1 MNKFV
6 IPLLAVCPL
15 AAAATGNV
23 VTVDLKPTMA
33 TQLIFPAEIEHIRSG
48 FDPDKFVE
56 PQQYKH
62 ILYVQPVDSF
72 STTNLSVITVDGLHF
87 SIKLEYD
94 PIKAEE
100 FYILKPQD
108 AVYNSKAVQEGIAP
122 VAVSGTPAATPVP
135 KVAYTDPFVGK
146 IMQEKGYLNTRNAV
160 KYKSFLLS
168 ITGVYTV
175 GNLLYIRLGVENV
188 SQIPYNFDYVGF
200 SVKARQGRRV
210 TSTVNQQLEPRTS
223 YYQATAVPGKGSTE
237 MVFGF
242 DKFTAGAENE
252 LHIDIVEKGGAR
264 NLTLTINDD
273 ILLQAKR
280 IQ

>member
-1 MNKFV
+1 MMKRPFFFALCV
-6 IPLLAVCPL
+6 CPLLA
-15 AAAATGNV
+15 AAQGGRV
-23 VTVDLKPTMA
+23 VTVNLKPTLA

-87 SIKLEYD
+87 SLKLEYD
-94 PIKAEE
+94 PIQAEE
-100 FYILKPQD
+100 FYILKSQD
-108 AVYNSKAVQEGIAP
+108 AVYNSKAIPGTTTATGMLAAP
-122 VAVSGTPAATPVP
+122 VTKIT
-135 KVAYTDPFVGK
+135 YTDPFVGK

-175 GNLLYIRLGVENV
+175 GNLLYIRLGVDNI

-200 SVKARQGRRV
+200 SIQARKGRRV

-223 YYQATAVPGKGSTE
+223 YYQATSVPGKSTTE

-252 LHIDIVEKGGAR
+252 LHIDVVEKGGAR
-264 NLTLTINDD
+264 NLTLTISDD
-273 ILLQAKR
+273 ILLQAKK

>member
-1 MNKFV
+1 MKRPLFV
-6 IPLLAVCPL
+6 ALCIWPLLAV
-15 AAAATGNV
+15 AQERGRV
-23 VTVDLKPTMA
+23 ITVDLKPTLA

-87 SIKLEYD
+87 SLKLEYD
-94 PIKAEE
+94 PIRAEE
-100 FYILKPQD
+100 FYILKPGD
-108 AVYNSKAVQEGIAP
+108 AVYNSKAIPG
-122 VAVSGTPAATPVP
+122 VAVAPASGSP
-135 KVAYTDPFVGK
+135 VAYTDPFVGK

-175 GNLLYIRLGVENV
+175 GNLLYIRLGVNNL
-188 SQIPYNFDYVGF
+188 SQIPYSFDYVGF
-200 SVKARQGRRV
+200 AIQARKGHRV

-223 YYQATAVPGKGSTE
+223 YYEATTVSGKATAE

-242 DKFTAGAENE
+242 DRFTVGAENE

-264 NLTLTINDD
+264 NLTLTISDD
-273 ILLQAKR
+273 ILLQAKK

>member
-1 MNKFV
+1 MKRV
-6 IPLLAVCPL
+6 IISALCAIPMF
-15 AAAATGNV
+15 AAATGRV
-23 VTVDLKPTMA
+23 ITVNLKPTLA
-33 TQLIFPAEIEHIRSG
+33 TQLIFPSEIEHIRSG

-72 STTNLSVITVDGLHF
+72 ATTNLSVITVDGLHF
-87 SIKLEYD
+87 SLKLEYD
-94 PIKAEE
+94 PIVAEE
-100 FYILKPQD
+100 FYILTQTD
-108 AVYNSKAVQEGIAP
+108 AVYNSKAVSGVTSAASIAA
-122 VAVSGTPAATPVP
+122 AVPT
-135 KVAYTDPFVGK
+135 YTDPFVGK

-160 KYKSFLLS
+160 KYKSFLFN

-175 GNLLYIRLGVENV
+175 GNLIYIRLGVDNL

-200 SVKARQGRRV
+200 SIKAKKGRRV

-223 YYQATAVPGKGSTE
+223 YYQATTVPGKSTTE

-252 LHIDIVEKGGAR
+252 VHIDIVEKGGAR
-264 NLTLTINDD
+264 NLTLKITDD
-273 ILLQAKR
+273 ILLQAKK